1 MTIQTRTALKIF
13 DVSLTALDA
22 CDARVH
28 ARTPADAKRI
38 AIRSWLDGDD
48 ITAFMADD
56 DAWDIR
62 ELIPS
67 LA

>member
-1 MTIQTRTALKIF
+1 MKRPNHPGIF

-22 CDARVH
+22 CDMRVH
-28 ARTPADAKRI
+28 ARDAGHAKRI
-38 AIRSWLDGDD
+38 AVSSWLDGDD

-56 DAWDIR
+56 DLWDIR
-62 ELIPS
+62 ELIPQ